1 MQTDTI
7 IAGDALAELKNL
19 PAESIDCVI
28 TSPPYWALRDYGSA
42 GQLGQEPD
50 LIEYV
55 QNLCNI
61 FDEVERV
68 LKPAGSLWVNI
79 GDTYSTISG
88 GMRERANSPRP
99 KYKKYQAGAGAM
111 ALQQPKTKYKSKT
124 LLQIPARFAIEM
136 IERGWILRNELI
148 WHKPNVMPQSV
159 KDRFTVDYE
168 KVFFFTKRKN
178 YYFAQQFEISKNP
191 DDDVRRIMKAKSYNR
206 REQGGNS
213 TFNSPDRSEKDLKEV
228 LYLGRNKRSV
238 WSISTRP
245 FKEAHFATF
254 PKELVMPMIEAGCPE
269 GGIVLDPFF
278 GSGTTGV
285 VARELG
291 RQYIGIELNAEFI
304 KIAEKRLAQQNL
316 LGGAV

>member
-1 MQTDTI
+1 MQTNTI
-7 IAGDALAELKNL
+7 IAGDALDKLKDL
-19 PAESIDCVI
+19 PSESIDCVI
-28 TSPPYWALRDYGSA
+28 TSPPYWALRDYGNE

-50 LIEYV
+50 LMLYV
-55 QNLCNI
+55 NNLCNI
-61 FDEVERV
+61 FDEVQRV

-111 ALQQPKTKYKSKT
+111 ALRQPKTKYKTKT

-136 IERGWILRNELI
+136 IDRGWILRNELI

-168 KVFFFTKRKN
+168 KVFFFVKKRE
-178 YYFAQQFEISKNP
+178 YYFEQQFETSKNP
-191 DDDVRRIMKAKSYNR
+191 DDDVRRIMKAKTYNR

-213 TFNSPDRSEKDLKEV
+213 TFNSPERSEKELTTI
-228 LYLGRNKRSV
+228 LNLGRNKRSV
-238 WSISTRP
+238 WSIQTRP

-254 PKELVMPMIEAGCPE
+254 PKDLVRPMIQAGCPP
-269 GGIVLDPFF
+269 GGVVLDPFF

-285 VARELG
+285 VAREQG
-291 RQYIGIELNAEFI
+291 RSYIGIELNTEFI
-304 KIAEKRLAQQNL
+304 KIAEKRLAQNNL
-316 LGGAV
+316 MLEG